1 MTIEKK
7 KVTISVLI
15 PPDDR
20 DRLKK
25 LADKQERSISQMA
38 AIFIREGLERLES
51 SVNKGD
57 VA

>member
-20 DRLKK
+20 ERLKK